1 MSYKTLDQFE
11 LEPNAFYTGSY
22 TDPIFSGSIYTNNR
36 RVIAAHSSGS
46 NELNLAQYYSE
57 FADYSG
63 SNRNR
68 SRGIGLRF
76 RHFFSVT
83 ERYHDTI
90 LPDIVKLFYANGGSP
105 VLANGEFGASPI
117 LLNEPGADGYTIGG
131 TAVGKA
137 VFTTYGATASYE
149 SNGTNVADRF
159 WFGSFPFQNT
169 YKSITRVLEPTF
181 YRGSIMCPGT
191 ESHPVSTGEIVKYG
205 SNNGYPS
212 SSLATVEV
220 IIPRRWG
227 DGLPAIGRGATEP
240 VRYTLIDITGSVNA
254 GEQFLGVGVY
264 LYPPGVTGLFGV
276 GKGTKRPRQR
286 QLTKLFFGFGDNY
299 QGVPLISAVTSSQL
313 YTTIAVI
320 NGFYASSVD
329 IRGWRYG
336 AINGF
341 PQYTSAIFRSGR
353 YGQFRD
359 MLEQRKYSKFFDPDG
374 FTADGKNNG
383 KKGSTEA
390 VIAIRFVSG
399 SDAAVTAS
407 SPSTLN
413 LNDSG
418 IYDFEYKSGQPFHDM

>member
-1 MSYKTLDQFE
+1 MSHKALDQFE
-11 LEPNAFYTGSY
+11 VEPNVSYSGSY

-36 RVIAAHSSGS
+36 RIIATHTSGS

-83 ERYHDTI
+83 ERHQDTI
-90 LPDIVKLFYANGGSP
+90 LPDIVGLFYKNGGSP
-105 VLANGEFGASPI
+105 VIAIGEYKVSPI
-117 LLNEPGADGYTIGG
+117 LITEPDADVDIPGS
-131 TAVGKA
+131 AVGKA
-137 VFTTYGATASYE
+137 VFTTYGVTASYE
-149 SNGTNVADRF
+149 SDGTNVADRF

-169 YKSITRVLEPTF
+169 YKNITRVLEPSF
-181 YRGSIMCPGT
+181 YRPNILCPGT
-191 ESHPVSTGEIVKYG
+191 ESHPVFTGGIVKYG

-220 IIPRRWG
+220 IIPKRWG
-227 DGLPAIGRGATEP
+227 DGLPNIGRGATEP
-240 VRYTLIDITGSVNA
+240 VRYTLIDVSGSVDA
-254 GEQFLGVGVY
+254 SEQFLGNGLF
-264 LYPPGVTGLFGV
+264 LYPPGINGLFDYNN
-276 GKGTKRPRQR
+276 GTKRPRQK
-286 QLTKLFFGFGDNY
+286 QLTKLFFGFGDNH
-299 QGVPLISAVTSSQL
+299 QGVPLINAVTSSQHSN
-313 YTTIAVI
+313 TKGVI

-341 PQYTSAIFRSGR
+341 PQYTSVIFRSSR

-359 MLEQRKYSKFFDPDG
+359 MMEQRKYSKFFDPDG

-390 VIAIRFVSG
+390 VITIRFVSG

-407 SPSTLN
+407 NPSTLN
-413 LNDSG
+413 PNDSG
-418 IYDFEYKSGQPFHDM
+418 IYDFEYKSGQPFHDV